1 MCTTCNIKEMLMKRI
16 FSSLRRKNRDGD
28 DRQGFFASRDERQN
42 AAGDDPWFWWPLML
56 PSSFD

>member
-1 MCTTCNIKEMLMKRI
+1 MKRI